1 MKKIQA
7 TIMGNT
13 ISSNSKEAYNL
24 AKIKNLGEHINEK
37 VLYMP
42 EEAFF
47 LLEENRL
54 EILERDNPLIKQEI
68 LKKIQRIDKKFLLKY
83 PVFKDLKKKG
93 YTVKTA
99 LKFGADFRVYN
110 KGKKPKQEHAKWI
123 LFVDHESNKNSWQE
137 FSAKN
142 RVANSTK
149 KKLLLAI
156 VDNEE
161 RPTYYEIGWI
171 KP

>member
-1 MKKIQA
+1 MNKIKA
-7 TIMGNT
+7 HILGKTV
-13 ISSNSKEAYNL
+13 SSNSKEAYTL
-24 AKIKNLGEHINEK
+24 SKKSSLGEHIGEK
-37 VLYMP
+37 VIYLP
-42 EEAFF
+42 EEALY
-47 LLEENRL
+47 LLEEGKL
-54 EILERDNPLIKQEI
+54 EIIQQNKSLSIIEAT
-68 LKKIQRIDKKFLLKY
+68 KKIQKLDKKITLKY
-83 PVFKDLKKKG
+83 PVFKDLRKKG
-93 YTVKTA
+93 YLIKTA

-110 KGKKPKQEHAKWI
+110 KGKKREHSKWI
-123 LFVDHESNKNSWQE
+123 VFIDHESNKTSWQE

-161 RPTYYEIGWI
+161 KVTYYEISWL